1 MTAALRSDGSRFP
14 ECDESRESDRGL
26 STGRDQPKQTRDG
39 SGTWKTCSKKLFHVG
54 DVVNGRK
61 TSLVVLDV
69 IGDEPTGIQGRAF
82 KLHCDLRSDTLFSS
96 VPSAHTQSPFLSRST
111 ADRSTTTH
119 HPIAHLDG
127 CCYGLPPLLLV
138 TEIAMPILD
147 TSKRTRAPT
156 ALRSCNRPV
165 LPSICR
171 TPSFGY

>member
-82 KLHCDLRSDTLFSS
+82 KLHCDLTRCFLRF
-96 VPSAHTQSPFLSRST
+96 PSAHTQSPFLSRST

-127 CCYGLPPLLLV
+127 CCYILPFLLWV
-138 TEIAMPILD
+138 TGNSDAYPRHFQ
-147 TSKRTRAPT
+147 TH
-156 ALRSCNRPV
+156 
-165 LPSICR
+165 PSSHC
-171 TPSFGY
+171 PKVV